1 MILAINTAQTVHEL
15 ALLSSGKLLAEKTW
29 ESSHQDLDNLL
40 PSLKALLEEHGL
52 SKNDITEIVVVNGP
66 GTFTSLRTGVA
77 FANALAEGLDAKLYS
92 MNTFELLKR
101 KAAIKDSLLVLTQ
114 AGGLDIGVCH
124 SDSESKNNPVRVGP
138 MAALLNDYTHDTGI
152 HVVSELNETQNEEL
166 HPLLLE
172 KKWTLLQ
179 GHELQT
185 MGEALLSLGLEGL
198 DAVDTVEPYYLKAP
212 HITKSSDKWKQ

>member
-1 MILAINTAQTVHEL
+1 M
-15 ALLSSGKLLAEKTW
+15 
-29 ESSHQDLDNLL
+29 
-40 PSLKALLEEHGL
+40 LEEHGL

-77 FANALAEGLDAKLYS
+77 FANALAEGLHAKLYA
-92 MNTFELLKR
+92 MTTFELLKR
-101 KAAIKDSLLVLTQ
+101 KAAIQDSLLVLTQ
-114 AGGLDIGVCH
+114 AGGLDIGVRYN
-124 SDSESKNNPVRVGP
+124 DDPVRVGP

-172 KKWTLLQ
+172 KKWTLVE

-185 MGEALLSLGLEGL
+185 MGEALQTIGLSGL
-198 DAVDTVEPYYLKAP
+198 DAVATVEPYYLKAP